1 MEWRGVIGSDR
12 IRADPSGERRTRRR
26 RGDGAEFTHNTTYRT
41 SRITEYASRRRRR
54 RRNVREYR
62 AERNRMEEE
71 NGSGVGGRRTEAAAE
86 RPESGER
93 RIAHAMVA
101 QTRAIRV
108 GAVARRLRRR
118 LDRRGAAVQ
127 QKPRREEEME
137 NEKSAERCCGG
148 GLRWPH
154 LFAMY
159 RTSCDRT
166 ENRIESK
173 RIESSRQEQ
182 IERTVEDWCARDW

>member
-1 MEWRGVIGSDR
+1 
-12 IRADPSGERRTRRR
+12 
-26 RGDGAEFTHNTTYRT
+26 
-41 SRITEYASRRRRR
+41 
-54 RRNVREYR
+54 
-62 AERNRMEEE
+62 MEEE

-86 RPESGER
+86 RPENGER
-93 RIAHAMVA
+93 RIAHAIVA

-154 LFAMY
+154 LLDVRCIVLLA
-159 RTSCDRT
+159 
-166 ENRIESK
+166 IER
-173 RIESSRQEQ
+173 RIESSRVEST
-182 IERTVEDWCARDW
+182 RTD